1 MEKERILLV
10 DDDAILITGLQ
21 RLLQGWGY
29 DVVGMAYSGEDAVI
43 QAGEMLPDLILMDIN
58 LGGKLD
64 GVETARQIKADL
76 NIPVIYLTAYLDKD
90 IIERVEKT
98 NPFAYIL
105 KPFQESELYAAIKIA
120 LYNSKAEKILT
131 LHYHIQ
137 NVLNA
142 IVRISLEPISLT
154 EQMGMVL
161 DTIITIPWLEFES
174 KGAIFLLGQRE
185 DVLEMRVQRGLS
197 EHLLSLCKNV
207 PFGKCLCGKS
217 AATGEIVF
225 ANSIDDRHDI
235 RFDGMMPHGHFCV
248 PIIFTNKLLG
258 VLNLYLKEGHVRSP
272 MEEEFLMAVSNTLA
286 GIIAR
291 RGAEEELERVK
302 RQNELILNSAGEG
315 IYGLDINGQITFVNP
330 AAAKMLGWQLQELL
344 GKPYHCIKHNSNSG
358 NTGHADQDCLI
369 YKAFK
374 EGNVYRVEDEVFWR
388 KDATSF
394 PVEYVATPIVNE
406 HGNLS
411 GAVVVFN
418 DMFER
423 KKAQAEKMAALG
435 QLVSGV
441 AHEIN
446 TPIGNAVLSA
456 SHLQE
461 KTQDILTLFQDNKM
475 TKGALQRYIEVVRE
489 DSDIILKNLLRSSDM
504 IKSFKMVSGDQTS
517 QQRRRFDLRGYIE
530 DIMLG
535 LKPMIKKTSHR
546 ITMNCTPGIEIDS
559 YPGAFA
565 QVITNLIMNC
575 LTHAF
580 ERKDG
585 GIIDISAVQK
595 QSNVVVTVSDNG
607 KGIPEAIMGKIFDPF
622 FTTNRQAGNTG
633 LGLHIVYNIVHQTLQ
648 GDIHCQSAEKAGT
661 NFTISIPRE
670 LPCTTNQ

>member
-1 MEKERILLV
+1 MEKERILIV
-10 DDDAILITGLQ
+10 DDDAILAMGLQ

-29 DVVGMAYSGEDAVI
+29 ELAGMVYSGEEAVI
-43 QAGEMLPDLILMDIN
+43 KARQVRPDLILMDIN

-64 GVETARQIKADL
+64 GVETAQHIKTDL
-76 NIPVIYLTAYLDKD
+76 NIPVIYLTAYLDEE
-90 IIERVEKT
+90 IIARVEKT
-98 NPFAYIL
+98 NPIGYIL

-120 LYNSKAEKILT
+120 LYNSKAERVLK

-137 NVLNA
+137 NVLNT

-154 EQMGMVL
+154 EQMGRVL

-174 KGAIFLLGQRE
+174 KGAIFLLGAKR

-197 EHLLSLCKNV
+197 EDLLSLCRHV
-207 PFGKCLCGKS
+207 PFGRCLCGMS

-225 ANSIDDRHDI
+225 ADSVDDRHDI

-258 VLNLYLKEGHVRSP
+258 VLNLYLKDGHVRSP

-315 IYGLDINGQITFVNP
+315 IYGLDRNGQITFVNP
-330 AAAKMLGWQLQELL
+330 AAAKMLGWQLEELL
-344 GKPYHCIKHNSNSG
+344 GEPYHCIKYG
-358 NTGHADQDCLI
+358 PGEVDRPDEDCFI
-369 YKAFK
+369 YRAFK
-374 EGNVYRVEDEVFWR
+374 EGNVYRVEDEMFWR

-406 HGNLS
+406 HGSLS

-418 DMFER
+418 DMLER

-461 KTQDILTLFQDNKM
+461 KTQDIIISFQSNSLTKSSM
-475 TKGALQRYIEVVRE
+475 QRYLEVVKE
-489 DSDIILKNLLRSSDM
+489 DGDIILRNLLRSADM

-517 QQRRRFDLRGYIE
+517 QQRRRFDLRAYIA

-535 LKPMIKKTSHR
+535 LKPMIKKTSHH
-546 ITMNCTPGIEIDS
+546 ITITCEQEIELDS

-565 QVITNLIMNC
+565 QVITNLVMNAI
-575 LTHAF
+575 THAF
-580 ERKDG
+580 EKDDSG
-585 GIIDISAVQK
+585 NIDITAVQK
-595 QSNVVVTVSDNG
+595 QNNVTVTVADNG
-607 KGIPEAIMGKIFDPF
+607 KGIPEAILGKIFDPF
-622 FTTNRQAGNTG
+622 FTTNRKAGNTG
-633 LGLHIVYNIVHQTLQ
+633 LGLHIVYNIVHQTLR
-648 GDIHCQSAEKAGT
+648 GDIHCQSTETLGT
-661 NFTISIPRE
+661 SFTISMPRE
-670 LPCTTNQ
+670 LPCQ

>member
-1 MEKERILLV
+1 MEKERILVV
-10 DDDAILITGLQ
+10 DDDAILAMGLQ

-29 DVVGMAYSGEDAVI
+29 ELAGMAYSGEEAVI
-43 QAGEMLPDLILMDIN
+43 KASQMRPDLILMDIN

-64 GVETARQIKADL
+64 GVETAQQIKTDL

-98 NPFAYIL
+98 NPFGYIL

-120 LYNSKAEKILT
+120 LYNSKAEKVLK

-137 NVLNA
+137 NVLNS

-154 EQMGMVL
+154 EQMGRVL

-174 KGAIFLLGQRE
+174 KGAIFLLGTRK

-197 EHLLSLCKNV
+197 EQLLRLCEYV

-217 AATGEIVF
+217 AATREIVF
-225 ANSIDDRHDI
+225 AGSVDDRHDI

-258 VLNLYLKEGHVRSP
+258 VLNLYLKAGHVRSP

-291 RGAEEELERVK
+291 RWAEEELERVK

-315 IYGLDINGQITFVNP
+315 IYGLDRNGQITFVNP
-330 AAAKMLGWQLQELL
+330 AAAKMLGWQVEELL
-344 GKPYHCIKHNSNSG
+344 GEPYHCIRHRPEE
-358 NTGHADQDCLI
+358 ADRPDEDCLI
-369 YKAFK
+369 YRAFK
-374 EGNVYRVEDEVFWR
+374 EGNIYRVEDEVFWR

-418 DMFER
+418 DMLER

-461 KTQDILTLFQDNKM
+461 KTQDMITSFQRNTLTKSS
-475 TKGALQRYIEVVRE
+475 LQRYLEVVKE
-489 DSDIILKNLLRSSDM
+489 DGNIILKNLLRSADM

-517 QQRRRFDLRGYIE
+517 QQRRRFDLRDYIA

-535 LKPMIKKTSHR
+535 LKPMIKKTSHH
-546 ITMNCTPGIEIDS
+546 ITINCEQEIEIDS

-565 QVITNLIMNC
+565 QVITNLVMNAI
-575 LTHAF
+575 THAF
-580 ERKDG
+580 EKDDRG
-585 GIIDISAVQK
+585 TIDITAVQK
-595 QSNVVVTVSDNG
+595 QNNVTVTVSDNG
-607 KGIPEAIMGKIFDPF
+607 KGIPEAILGKIFDPF
-622 FTTNRQAGNTG
+622 FTTNRKAGNTG

-648 GDIHCQSAEKAGT
+648 GDIHCQSTEALGT
-661 NFTISIPRE
+661 NFTISMPRE
-670 LPCTTNQ
+670 LPCQ